1 MTIISAVHLS
11 RARVE
16 IGPKFESCGI
26 EAARRD
32 INGKVMADKAVHAPK
47 PDGPGQV
54 IFLDGRGEL
63 PMLEV
68 RTRWSTAEI
77 YLHGAHVTSFQKNNE
92 PPLLFLSQCS
102 RFDEGHPIRGGI
114 PIVFPWFGA
123 REGMQAHGFA
133 RVKQWEMREFTAAPD
148 GSVSLRF
155 SLPDCPEAAL
165 HPAFSL
171 EYIVT
176 VGEALALEL
185 AVTNKSTAD
194 PFDFEDCLHTY
205 FNVDDINAVTITGL
219 KGAAYVDKVADGAR
233 AVEKAEAIRI
243 SSEVDRVFPDAMG
256 TVEIRDAR
264 FGRVIRVEKENSAST
279 VVWNPWIAKSQA
291 LADFGN
297 EEYLNMV
304 CVESGN
310 VGSNKINLAPGA
322 TSRLK
327 VRLSSAVLQV

>member
-1 MTIISAVHLS
+1 M
-11 RARVE
+11 
-16 IGPKFESCGI
+16 
-26 EAARRD
+26 
-32 INGKVMADKAVHAPK
+32 K
-47 PDGPGQV
+47 PDGLGQV

-68 RTRWSTAEI
+68 RTRWSTAEV
-77 YLHGAHVTSFQKNNE
+77 YLHGAHVTSFQKRHE

-114 PIVFPWFGA
+114 PIVFPWFGP
-123 REGMQAHGFA
+123 REGMPAHGFA
-133 RVKQWEMREFTAAPD
+133 RVKQWDMREFTAAPD

-165 HPAFSL
+165 HTAFSL

-176 VGEALALEL
+176 VGEALSLEL
-185 AVTNKSTAD
+185 VVTNKSSVD
-194 PFDFEDCLHTY
+194 RFDFEDCLHTY
-205 FNVDDINAVTITGL
+205 LAVDDINAVTIAGL
-219 KGAAYVDKVADGAR
+219 KGATYIDKVADGAR
-233 AVEKAEAIRI
+233 QVEKGDTLRI
-243 SSEVDRVFPDAMG
+243 SSEVDRVYSDSRAA
-256 TVEIRDAR
+256 VEIRDAR

-297 EEYLNMV
+297 DEYLNML

-310 VGSNKINLAPGA
+310 VGSNRISLAPGE
-322 TSRLK
+322 TSRMK
-327 VRLSSAVLQV
+327 VILSSATAQL